1 MEESSGATVAV
12 PVASSDCPQSALCR
26 QDVGDVMGQGA
37 QLQVTRDWENSN
49 ELPGKFPALTFLLNH
64 RDKEVLSLLQQEGL
78 H

>member
-1 MEESSGATVAV
+1 MPQWRFQWLAV
-12 PVASSDCPQSALCR
+12 TAHRVRCAGGTW
-26 QDVGDVMGQGA
+26 GDVMGQGA
-37 QLQVTRDWENSN
+37 QLQVTRNWENSN